1 MAQKETGAKTI
12 INNGFLEKYM
22 ASAPTAYTFVYICAQ
37 KFIQEGNEYFTD
49 EQLAQ
54 SLGMTEGDIKR
65 AIKFWED
72 NGEVLRKQRIIQPV
86 TKITH
91 IVSDKPSYAQ
101 DEIEYYLKHNAEF
114 KGLVDSAK
122 SAMGKIIGRYDIE
135 TIFSFH
141 DWLGLPLS
149 VIEILIQ
156 YCCDNDP
163 KNMRYIEKVAIAWAD
178 SGINTAKAALE
189 YIEKYNGT

>member
-22 ASAPTAYTFVYICAQ
+22 ASAPTAYTLVYICAQ

-86 TKITH
+86 T
-91 IVSDKPSYAQ
+91 S
-101 DEIEYYLKHNAEF
+101 
-114 KGLVDSAK
+114 
-122 SAMGKIIGRYDIE
+122 
-135 TIFSFH
+135 
-141 DWLGLPLS
+141 
-149 VIEILIQ
+149 
-156 YCCDNDP
+156 
-163 KNMRYIEKVAIAWAD
+163 
-178 SGINTAKAALE
+178 
-189 YIEKYNGT
+189 